1 MTAKL
6 LFYPAILI
14 FLTPNMHLNKFLL
27 TVLLLFACLWAA
39 GQEEFL
45 VKRSL
50 QIDVYNGSSYVPHT
64 GTPTRT
70 VYFTLDPKIFE
81 NDYLRISG
89 ASSFSLWVNGSL
101 FLDDAPDTT
110 LSINVLTKGSITPVL
125 MAIHDDQEIDP
136 ESVAIQVV
144 SKMSYTAASDD
155 QRTEK
160 KSTAFRD
167 FVITALLVLLF
178 FLTGMIRLNTRLSSN
193 YFSVSGIFSL
203 REREEDQYYY
213 RVTSANILFYVFTS
227 LMLGFYLMVVNEFV
241 ALNIGLGS
249 YTTQYGSILLRWL
262 ELSVMILI
270 LVFIKIGI
278 VYTIALLF
286 NMKEVAGFHFFNFIR
301 IILVMGGVLT
311 TVLSIYF
318 ILHGQSTGMYM
329 FFYSVISWLVG
340 GWIILLFLKLPN
352 RVSYSVFHLFSYLC
366 ATEIIPFLI
375 IIKVLYE

>member
-1 MTAKL
+1 MQWNKL
-6 LFYPAILI
+6 LIAA
-14 FLTPNMHLNKFLL
+14 FLF
-27 TVLLLFACLWAA
+27 FISSGAA
-39 GQEEFL
+39 AQEEFL
-45 VKRSL
+45 VKQNL
-50 QIDVYNGSSYVPHT
+50 QLDVYRGGSYIPND

-70 VYFTLDPKIFE
+70 VYATLNPKIFE
-81 NDYLRISG
+81 NDYLRICVNRTI
-89 ASSFSLWVNGSL
+89 SFSLWINGSL
-101 FLDDAPDTT
+101 FLDEVQDTT
-110 LSINVLTKGSITPVL
+110 LRINTLSKESGAPMLIG
-125 MAIHDDQEIDP
+125 IYNEDEFDP
-136 ESVAIQVV
+136 ESISVQVV
-144 SKMSYTAASDD
+144 STIQYTSITDD
-155 QRTEK
+155 QRIEK

-167 FVITALLVLLF
+167 FVITALLALLI

-227 LMLGFYLMVVNEFV
+227 LMLGFYLVVVNEFV
-241 ALNIGLGS
+241 DLNIGLVS
-249 YTTQYGSILLRWL
+249 YTVQQYGGIVLRWL
-262 ELSVMILI
+262 ELSVVILA

-301 IILVMGGVLT
+301 IMLVMGGVLT
-311 TVLSIYF
+311 WILSIYF
-318 ILHGQSTGMYM
+318 ILHGQSPGMYG
-329 FFYSVISWLVG
+329 FFYSVISWVVG